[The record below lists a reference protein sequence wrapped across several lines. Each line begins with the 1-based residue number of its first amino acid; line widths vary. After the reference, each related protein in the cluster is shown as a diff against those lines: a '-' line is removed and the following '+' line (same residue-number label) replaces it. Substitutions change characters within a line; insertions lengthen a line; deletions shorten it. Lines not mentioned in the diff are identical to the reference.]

1 MRILYIVFIFI
12 LVTLAGCSN
21 TDEPK
26 IIGETPSESK
36 AAFAFEGSIY
46 TIERGKVLVEDVGK
60 EIGEIE
66 AIVDEI
72 NKNGDAVIFDST
84 LNLKGGTKIYKIKEQ
99 DSSNTVVAVKIDDTY
114 YGAMFNSKLN

>member
-1 MRILYIVFIFI
+1 M
-12 LVTLAGCSN
+12 VTLAGCSN

-66 AIVDEI
+66 SIVDEI

-84 LNLKGGTKIYKIKEQ
+84 LNLKDGTIIYKIKEQ